1 MQKVWVCLHLGKRPG
16 SWTCRFCPPILFPS
30 GPLVPLQLPRG
41 QDKPLAI
48 VIHSFPRRGRKMQAS
63 ERPHPRGGAEFLVGL
78 AFALLAWLVRFLIL
92 GVWHF
97 TGTQVAEVLCYVVL
111 FLSGLGWLGFRVL
124 TARSRREKQW
134 PQPHL
139 AVSRYKDEREVRK
152 AWGQDAVVLGYDV
165 HGQPWLW
172 PDRTRVMQGIVL
184 GMTGMGKTTLLSNI
198 ITQDLFRAFG
208 PPEDRHRMP
217 MIILDGK
224 ADSKVFDSLL
234 PYVHRSGRLKQLR
247 VINPSR
253 PDISVGYNPFHSNE
267 ADYMSVVNMVF
278 SSFDL
283 HHEFFAEHQLIYLSD
298 IARVLSYTGLRF
310 NFYDVLVM
318 AFDEQVLREQVD
330 KASRRLEQD
339 TGVSVQ
345 RKLNFEMSVRN
356 LYQSFQD
363 WERIQKIQGLVN
375 QCMAFLD
382 DELSVITGPY
392 EDLLS
397 LDEVIEQELILY
409 VLLNVNKKTK
419 PVTALGKML
428 LQNLQL
434 IVGQRYERR
443 DNLDRP
449 NRPLV
454 SVVLDEFAP
463 FGYRSFPQILQTARG
478 TNTAFLFSMQSLSQ
492 LMQAGRG
499 FKEDVASAPNTTMM
513 LQTRDEE
520 TARYFLRASAEHRVR
535 RRNISMERR
544 WRDRYEESGRAVD
557 VETTETRAL
566 DEHIKN
572 MPKGQM
578 QILMTDETR
587 GTLHGHLHI
596 RPPAD
601 VRVPHF
607 QVELYPRL
615 KQSRQSAIGAN
626 LRFKTPRNQDA
637 RYRRRSLGERH
648 A

>member
-1 MQKVWVCLHLGKRPG
+1 M
-16 SWTCRFCPPILFPS
+16 PP
-30 GPLVPLQLPRG
+30 
-41 QDKPLAI
+41 
-48 VIHSFPRRGRKMQAS
+48 S
-63 ERPHPRGGAEFLVGL
+63 ERPAPRGSTELAIILAFGL
-78 AFALLAWLVRFLIL
+78 AAWLSKLVIID
-92 GVWHF
+92 GYHF
-97 TGTQVAEVLCYVVL
+97 TGRQAAECFAYVVL
-111 FLSGLGWLGFRVL
+111 LVAAIAGPVYRLL
-124 TARSRREKQW
+124 TTRPHRENKWPHPYLVVSRRE
-134 PQPHL
+134 
-139 AVSRYKDEREVRK
+139 DERAIRRASSE
-152 AWGQDAVVLGYDV
+152 DAIVLGYDV
-165 HGQPWLW
+165 HGEPWLW
-172 PDRTRVMQGIVL
+172 PDRTRVMQAIVL

-198 ITQDLFRAFG
+198 VTQDLFRVFG
-208 PPEDRHRMP
+208 PPEDRHRVP

-224 ADSKVFDSLL
+224 ADTKVFENLL
-234 PYVHRSGRLKQLR
+234 PHIHRAGRLRQLR

-278 SSFDL
+278 SSFNL
-283 HHEFFAEHQLIYLSD
+283 HHEFFAEHQLVYLSD
-298 IARVLSYTGLRF
+298 IVRVLSYTGLKF
-310 NFYDVLVM
+310 NFYDILVM
-318 AFDEQVLREQVD
+318 AFDQQVLREQVE

-339 TGVSVQ
+339 TETSVQ

-363 WERIQKIQGLVN
+363 WERIPKIQGLLN
-375 QCMAFLD
+375 ECMAFLD
-382 DELSVITGPY
+382 DELSVVTGPY

-434 IVGQRYERR
+434 IVGQRYENQEKP
-443 DNLDRP
+443 DQP

-463 FGYRSFPQILQTARG
+463 FGYRNFPQILQTARG

-492 LMQAGRG
+492 LMQVGRG

-535 RRNISMERR
+535 RRNISMELRR
-544 WRDRYEESGRAVD
+544 FLGYERYEESGRAVD

-566 DEHIKN
+566 DGHIKN

-578 QILMTDETR
+578 QILMTDESR
-587 GTLHGHLHI
+587 GTLHAHLHI
-596 RPPAD
+596 RPPSD
-601 VRVPHF
+601 VRVPNF
-607 QVELYPRL
+607 KPELYSRL
-615 KQSRQSAIGAN
+615 KQSRRTSIGAN
-626 LRFKTPRNQDA
+626 LRFKSPRYQDT
-637 RYRRRSLGERH
+637 RYRRRTFGEGRT
-648 A
+648 

>member
-1 MQKVWVCLHLGKRPG
+1 M
-16 SWTCRFCPPILFPS
+16 PS
-30 GPLVPLQLPRG
+30 
-41 QDKPLAI
+41 
-48 VIHSFPRRGRKMQAS
+48 S
-63 ERPHPRGGAEFLVGL
+63 ERPAPRGSTELAIIL
-78 AFALLAWLVRFLIL
+78 AFALAAWLFKLVVID
-92 GVWHF
+92 GYHF
-97 TGTQVAEVLCYVVL
+97 TGRQAAECSAYFVLLVAAIAGPVYRLLTTRPHRENRWPHPYLVV
-111 FLSGLGWLGFRVL
+111 
-124 TARSRREKQW
+124 SRRE
-134 PQPHL
+134 
-139 AVSRYKDEREVRK
+139 DERAIRR
-152 AWGQDAVVLGYDV
+152 AWSEDAIVLGYDV
-165 HGQPWLW
+165 HGEPWLW
-172 PDRTRVMQGIVL
+172 PDRTRVMQAIVL

-198 ITQDLFRAFG
+198 ITQDLFRVFG
-208 PPEDRHRMP
+208 PPEDRHRVP

-224 ADSKVFDSLL
+224 ADTRVFESLL
-234 PYVHRSGRLKQLR
+234 PHIHRAGRLGQLR

-253 PDISVGYNPFHSNE
+253 PDISVGYNPFHSNQ

-278 SSFDL
+278 SSFNL

-298 IARVLSYTGLRF
+298 IVRVLSYTGLKF

-318 AFDEQVLREQVD
+318 AFDPQVLREQVE
-330 KASRRLEQD
+330 KASRRLERD
-339 TGVSVQ
+339 TEISVQ

-363 WERIQKIQGLVN
+363 WERIPKIQGLLN
-375 QCMAFLD
+375 ECMAFLD
-382 DELSVITGPY
+382 DELSVVTGPY

-434 IVGQRYERR
+434 IVGQRYENQEKP
-443 DNLDRP
+443 DQP

-463 FGYRSFPQILQTARG
+463 FGYRNFPQILQTARG

-492 LMQAGRG
+492 LMQVGRG

-520 TARYFLRASAEHRVR
+520 TARYFLRASAEHCVR
-535 RRNISMERR
+535 RRNVSMELRR
-544 WRDRYEESGRAVD
+544 FLGYERYEESGRAVD
-557 VETTETRAL
+557 VEATETRAL
-566 DEHIKN
+566 DGHIKN

-578 QILMTDETR
+578 QILMTDESR
-587 GTLHGHLHI
+587 GTLHVHLHI
-596 RPPAD
+596 RPPSD

-607 QVELYPRL
+607 KPELYPRL
-615 KQSRQSAIGAN
+615 KQSRQTSIGAN
-626 LRFKTPRNQDA
+626 LRFRSPRYRDT
-637 RYRRRSLGERH
+637 RYRRRTFGEGRT
-648 A
+648 

>member
-1 MQKVWVCLHLGKRPG
+1 MQ
-16 SWTCRFCPPILFPS
+16 PS
-30 GPLVPLQLPRG
+30 EHSPR
-41 QDKPLAI
+41 
-48 VIHSFPRRGRKMQAS
+48 HT
-63 ERPHPRGGAEFLVGL
+63 GAELMAVL
-78 AFALLAWLVRFLIL
+78 AFALLAWLAKYLVIDI
-92 GVWHF
+92 WQF
-97 TGTQVAEVLCYVVL
+97 TGAQAAEFSSYFLL
-111 FLSGLGWLGFRVL
+111 FAGGLIWFGFRVM
-124 TARSRREKQW
+124 TARSRREKHW
-134 PQPHL
+134 PHPYL
-139 AVSRYKDEREVRK
+139 AVSRRKDDQAVRK
-152 AWGQDAVVLGYDV
+152 AWAQDSVVLGYDV
-165 HGQPWLW
+165 HGKPWLW

-217 MIILDGK
+217 IIILDGK
-224 ADSKVFDSLL
+224 ADASVFEGLL
-234 PYVHRSGRLKQLR
+234 PYIHRSGRLKQLR

-267 ADYMSVVNMVF
+267 VDYTSVVNMVF

-298 IARVLSYTGLRF
+298 IVRVLSYTGLKF

-318 AFDEQVLREQVD
+318 AFDEQVLREQVE
-330 KASRRLEQD
+330 KASRRLGQD
-339 TGVSVQ
+339 TGISVQ

-392 EDLLS
+392 EELLS
-397 LDEVIEQELILY
+397 LDEVIEHELILY
-409 VLLNVNKKTK
+409 VLLNINKKTK

-443 DNLDRP
+443 EELDRP

-463 FGYRSFPQILQTARG
+463 FGYRNFPQILQTARG

-499 FKEDVASAPNTTMM
+499 FKEDVASAPNTTML

-535 RRNISMERR
+535 RRNVSMERR
-544 WRDRYEESGRAVD
+544 SFFGPDRYEESGRAVD

-596 RPPAD
+596 RPPAE

-607 QVELYPRL
+607 GVELYPRL
-615 KQSRQSAIGAN
+615 QQSLWSSGGAN
-626 LRFKTPRNQDA
+626 LRFKSSRNRDSG
-637 RYRRRSLGERH
+637 RRRKPFGERR

>member
-1 MQKVWVCLHLGKRPG
+1 SSV
-16 SWTCRFCPPILFPS
+16 
-30 GPLVPLQLPRG
+30 
-41 QDKPLAI
+41 
-48 VIHSFPRRGRKMQAS
+48 
-63 ERPHPRGGAEFLVGL
+63 
-78 AFALLAWLVRFLIL
+78 LAWLIFWI
-92 GVWHF
+92 
-97 TGTQVAEVLCYVVL
+97 
-111 FLSGLGWLGFRVL
+111 L
-124 TARSRREKQW
+124 TARPRREKQW
-134 PQPHL
+134 PHPYL
-139 AVSRYKDEREVRK
+139 AVSRRKDERAVRR
-152 AWGQDAVVLGYDV
+152 AWSQNAVVLGYDV
-165 HGQPWLW
+165 HGSPWLW
-172 PDRTRVMQGIVL
+172 PDRARVMQGIVL

-198 ITQDLFRAFG
+198 ITQDLFRVFG
-208 PPEDRHRMP
+208 PPGERRIP

-224 ADSKVFDSLL
+224 ADAMSFESLL
-234 PYVHRSGRLKQLR
+234 PHIHRSGRLRQLR

-283 HHEFFAEHQLIYLSD
+283 HHEFFAKHQLTYLSD
-298 IARVLSYTGLRF
+298 IVRVLSYTGVKF

-318 AFDEQVLREQVD
+318 AFDQQVLREQVE
-330 KASRRLEQD
+330 KASRRIAQD
-339 TGVSVQ
+339 TEISVQ

-363 WERIQKIQGLVN
+363 WERIPRIQGLLN
-375 QCMAFLD
+375 ECMAFLD
-382 DELSVITGPY
+382 DELSVVTGPY

-419 PVTALGKML
+419 PVIALGKML

-434 IVGQRYERR
+434 IVGQRYESQEK
-443 DNLDRP
+443 LDQP

-463 FGYRSFPQILQTARG
+463 FGYRNFPQILQTARG
-478 TNTAFLFSMQSLSQ
+478 TNTAFLFSVQSLSQ
-492 LMQAGRG
+492 LMQAGPG

-520 TARYFLRASAEHRVR
+520 TARYFLRASSEHRVR
-535 RRNISMERR
+535 RRNVSMERR
-544 WRDRYEESGRAVD
+544 SFLGRERYEESGRAVD

-596 RPPAD
+596 RAPAD
-601 VRVPHF
+601 TRVPHF
-607 QVELYPRL
+607 KIELYPRL
-615 KQSRQSAIGAN
+615 KQSRQSSAGAN
-626 LRFKTPRNQDA
+626 LRFKSPRYQDA
-637 RYRRRSLGERH
+637 RYRRRSLGEPH
-648 A
+648 T